1 MSLSVRCRNASIR
14 TKYLLAVSTLL
25 PCLFLCGLYVFME
38 LVPRILFQR
47 HRQERGIPLRKAVGS

>member
-25 PCLFLCGLYVFME
+25 LCLFL
-38 LVPRILFQR
+38 
-47 HRQERGIPLRKAVGS
+47 

>member
-14 TKYLLAVSTLL
+14 TKLAVSTLL
-25 PCLFLCGLYVFME
+25 LCLFLCGLYVFME

-47 HRQERGIPLRKAVGS
+47 HRQERGFL

>member
-25 PCLFLCGLYVFME
+25 LCLFLCGLYVFME

-47 HRQERGIPLRKAVGS
+47 HRQELGFL